1 MPATTR
7 FIDGTGPVVAGSL
20 FPFLFITI
28 ACGAV
33 SGFHALI
40 SSGTTPKL
48 VRCESDVRLIGY
60 GAMLTV
66 SLVGLMSLIAAAT
79 LDPGVYFAINTPLAT
94 LGGDAVHAAETIRQ
108 WGFTVTPEQMA
119 ALRRL
124 VDEPA
129 FRQLAARY
137 APGRPLADG
146 HRYRIRLRAGER
158 VLVHSAAG
166 AVGCMAM
173 QIARDAGCQ
182 AVGLC
187 GGPDKAAWLRAF
199 GCDDVVDYL
208 RADWPQQALQ
218 LTAGRGFDVILDGN
232 GGPNAVHNIDLAARL
247 GRIVYIGAT
256 AGADPAPIP
265 VANLILKS
273 IAVAGMSLRQV
284 EEPPG
289 SAADQEIVA
298 EILSGRWKLPISE
311 VVPLAAVADL
321 HRRLEARQLRGR
333 AVIEVGGEL

>member
-1 MPATTR
+1 MSSMRAVVMDAHGPPEVLQMRQLPLPAPGPGQVRIRVAFAGMNPLDAAVRRAPLAWLPVRLPFTPG
-7 FIDGTGPVVAGSL
+7 IEHTGIVDAVGPDVEAQWIGRRVLSRLGFGGYAEYSLAPVAGLLAVPQGMSL
-20 FPFLFITI
+20 CDSCAYRGCTYT
-28 ACGAV
+28 AW
-33 SGFHALI
+33 HALH
-40 SSGTTPKL
+40 K
-48 VRCESDVRLIGY
+48 
-60 GAMLTV
+60 
-66 SLVGLMSLIAAAT
+66 VG
-79 LDPGVYFAINTPLAT
+79 
-94 LGGDAVHAAETIRQ
+94 
-108 WGFTVTPEQMA
+108 
-119 ALRRL
+119 
-124 VDEPA
+124 
-129 FRQLAARY
+129 
-137 APGRPLADG
+137 
-146 HRYRIRLRAGER
+146 RLRAGER

-187 GGPDKAAWLRAF
+187 GGPDKVAWLRAF
-199 GCDDVVDYL
+199 GCDEVIDYL

-232 GGPNAVHNIDLAARL
+232 GGANAAHNIDLAARL

-265 VANLILKS
+265 VATLILKS

-298 EILSGRWKLPISE
+298 AILSGRWKLPISE

-333 AVIEVGGEL
+333 AVIEVSGEL

>member
-1 MPATTR
+1 MSSMRAVVMAAHGPPEVLQMRQLPLPVPGPGQVRIRVAFAGMNPLDAVVRRAPLAWLPVKLPFTPG
-7 FIDGTGPVVAGSL
+7 IEHTGIVDAVGPDVEAQWIGRRVLSRLGFGGYAEYSIAPVAGLLAVPQGMSL
-20 FPFLFITI
+20 RDGCVYRGCTYT
-28 ACGAV
+28 AW
-33 SGFHALI
+33 HALH
-40 SSGTTPKL
+40 K
-48 VRCESDVRLIGY
+48 
-60 GAMLTV
+60 
-66 SLVGLMSLIAAAT
+66 VG
-79 LDPGVYFAINTPLAT
+79 
-94 LGGDAVHAAETIRQ
+94 
-108 WGFTVTPEQMA
+108 
-119 ALRRL
+119 
-124 VDEPA
+124 
-129 FRQLAARY
+129 
-137 APGRPLADG
+137 
-146 HRYRIRLRAGER
+146 RLRAGER

-187 GGPDKAAWLRAF
+187 GGPDKAAWLREF

-232 GGPNAVHNIDLAARL
+232 GGPNAVHNIDLVARL

-256 AGADPAPIP
+256 AGAEPAPIP
-265 VANLILKS
+265 VATLILKS

-298 EILSGRWKLPISE
+298 AILSGRWKLPISE

>member
-1 MPATTR
+1 MSRMRAIVMAAHGPPEVLQMQQLPLPAPGPGQVRIRVAFAGMNPLDAVVRREPLAWLPVKLPFTPG
-7 FIDGTGPVVAGSL
+7 IEHTGIVDAVGPDVEAHWIGRRVLSRLGFGGYAEYSIAPVAGLLAVPPGMSL
-20 FPFLFITI
+20 RDGCVYRGCTYT
-28 ACGAV
+28 AW
-33 SGFHALI
+33 HALH
-40 SSGTTPKL
+40 K
-48 VRCESDVRLIGY
+48 
-60 GAMLTV
+60 
-66 SLVGLMSLIAAAT
+66 VG
-79 LDPGVYFAINTPLAT
+79 
-94 LGGDAVHAAETIRQ
+94 
-108 WGFTVTPEQMA
+108 
-119 ALRRL
+119 
-124 VDEPA
+124 
-129 FRQLAARY
+129 
-137 APGRPLADG
+137 
-146 HRYRIRLRAGER
+146 RLRAGER

-218 LTAGRGFDVILDGN
+218 LSAGRGFDVILDGN
-232 GGPNAVHNIDLAARL
+232 GGPNAAHNIDLAARL
-247 GRIVYIGAT
+247 GRIVYLGAT

-265 VANLILKS
+265 VATLILRS

-298 EILSGRWKLPISE
+298 AILGGRWKLPISE
-311 VVPLAAVADL
+311 VVPLAAVVDL

-333 AVIEVGGEL
+333 AVIEVGGEW